1 MPFEA
6 NSVGLGPEALAEQL
20 LRKPTLEAFDV
31 LRVFDLL
38 PRNPSKRDAFH
49 HRSFGCGAWVF
60 GSQIGIR
67 TDTKSFPK
75 SSALFCRYVHQVN
88 PHHTFSSLVLLDD
101 VHSPLHV
108 DCNNDRSSW
117 NLVIP
122 LTRFRKGH
130 IWEECEGV
138 ADRFEDASGTFWG
151 RLHDVSAGPVLLHA
165 AVDRHAVLPWEGR
178 RVVLIAF
185 TPRDSPKL
193 PLADRDWLGDIGFR
207 LPSSSALPTPGPP
220 KLFLEVFSGSA
231 TLARAAQRLGFT
243 AVAVDNCPRRPQV
256 PTVRL
261 DLASDMGRDA
271 LFRLL
276 HDKKPAA
283 VHLGPPCGT
292 SSRARER
299 PLPAK
304 LRALGLRDPRPLRS
318 ADFPLNLPHI
328 DPASPDGL
336 RLAAANRLY
345 DLVFHVLLWCAEHD
359 CVFTLENP
367 TNSWFWSVLA
377 LKVRMHA
384 SPKVRRWFSDLHEII
399 FDACEHGGARP
410 KSTKLLSNRAAFG
423 SLRARCSGRH
433 VHEPWGVS
441 WRAGGWVWSTHLEA
455 QYPVVLAA
463 RWAACFASACNVSP
477 GQPEAPDPRLQSLSA
492 VGRQTRKHKPLVSEY
507 KFVRIMPRG
516 KIPSS
521 GCKVLGAPPVQGGD
535 SGEVAEALPETS
547 PDSEGLGLD
556 RGEDCQVGFYR
567 DPCEWFQA
575 AKKVCHPLD
584 SENKL
589 PKELKASLEAN
600 MVADRRALFLRR
612 KLALMKAEIL
622 SKKLEQDE
630 SKLHSAMP
638 SWMQTVMQGKRILLL
653 ESLLRQRNFDDMEAI
668 ELLKSG
674 VKLSGVSECPAAF
687 DVKVKPAT
695 STEAELRQ
703 VAPLKRAAL
712 LLENRASDPELERD
726 LLKVTMDEAK
736 AGWLQGPF
744 SSETEVSEHLGRTDW
759 SLMRRFGVRQGGKLR
774 PIDDACDSD
783 LNCTF
788 TSTMKLQLQDGDFC
802 ISLAMEIAKR
812 VMGKPGVVP
821 REWSGR
827 CLDLSGAYK
836 QMAVCEQHR
845 SLCVLLLRDADGR
858 PIFFISSALV
868 FGASA
873 SVYAFLRIARALSF
887 LLNVVLEIPHA
898 NFFDDYP
905 ILVPSEDAEQVGL
918 LCTKFLHLLGWKHA
932 EIGEGHK
939 GLPFAKSFDVL
950 GLHLDISCISSGT
963 LTVANK
969 LGRVDRLLERL
980 REIKQS
986 AVLSRHEG
994 QVLLGLLRYAAG
1006 FFGGRT
1012 LRYVCEDLNAIVH
1025 HGHHPSP
1032 VAVRLLCQRA
1042 ITALESSRPL
1052 QLKADMPSS
1061 PVHLFTDGS
1070 WEKGVAG
1077 VGAVLFDAHDGSA
1090 EVFGGEMPKDM
1101 VESLLQTDG
1110 DHLIGQIETYAVV
1123 AMRIHLA
1130 HRLSG
1135 RRVIIWTDNEGCRF
1149 GLIKGR
1155 SKSHTMDTLIRSFA
1169 AAEDA
1174 DPSHTW
1180 ICRVPSYSNIADGPS
1195 RGKPEEALKI
1205 SGAVACQSFPWIR
1218 QAFETT

>member
-1 MPFEA
+1 MPA
-6 NSVGLGPEALAEQL
+6 
-20 LRKPTLEAFDV
+20 
-31 LRVFDLL
+31 
-38 PRNPSKRDAFH
+38 
-49 HRSFGCGAWVF
+49 
-60 GSQIGIR
+60 
-67 TDTKSFPK
+67 
-75 SSALFCRYVHQVN
+75 
-88 PHHTFSSLVLLDD
+88 
-101 VHSPLHV
+101 
-108 DCNNDRSSW
+108 
-117 NLVIP
+117 
-122 LTRFRKGH
+122 
-130 IWEECEGV
+130 
-138 ADRFEDASGTFWG
+138 
-151 RLHDVSAGPVLLHA
+151 RL
-165 AVDRHAVLPWEGR
+165 
-178 RVVLIAF
+178 
-185 TPRDSPKL
+185 K
-193 PLADRDWLGDIGFR
+193 
-207 LPSSSALPTPGPP
+207 
-220 KLFLEVFSGSA
+220 
-231 TLARAAQRLGFT
+231 
-243 AVAVDNCPRRPQV
+243 
-256 PTVRL
+256 
-261 DLASDMGRDA
+261 
-271 LFRLL
+271 
-276 HDKKPAA
+276 
-283 VHLGPPCGT
+283 
-292 SSRARER
+292 
-299 PLPAK
+299 
-304 LRALGLRDPRPLRS
+304 ALGLRDPRPLRS
-318 ADFPLNLPHI
+318 ADFPLGLPHI
-328 DPASPDGL
+328 DPASDDGL

-377 LKVRMHA
+377 LKVRQHA
-384 SPKVRRWFSDLHEII
+384 SPKVRRWFTDLHEII
-399 FDACEHGGARP
+399 FDACEHSGARP
-410 KSTKLLSNRAAFG
+410 KSTKLLSNRDAFG
-423 SLRARCSGRH
+423 CLRARCSGRH

-455 QYPVVLAA
+455 QYPLVLAA
-463 RWAACFASACNVSP
+463 RWAACFASACDVSP
-477 GQPEAPDPRLQSLSA
+477 GLPEAPDPRLQALSA

-535 SGEVAEALPETS
+535 SGEAAEVFPETS

-567 DPCEWFQA
+567 DPSEWFQA

-584 SENKL
+584 SENEL

-622 SKKLEQDE
+622 AKKLEQDE

-638 SWMQTVMQGKRILLL
+638 SWMQSVMQGKKILLL
-653 ESLLRQRNFDDMEAI
+653 ESLLRQHNFDDMEAI

-674 VKLSGVSECPAAF
+674 VRLSGVSECPAAF

-712 LLENRASDPELERD
+712 LLENRVSDPELERD

-744 SSETEVSEHLGRTDW
+744 SSEKEVSEHLGRSDW

-783 LNCTF
+783 LNSTF
-788 TSTMKLQLQDGDFC
+788 TSAMKLKLQDGDFC

-812 VMGKPGVVP
+812 VVGKPGVVP

-845 SLCVLLLRDADGR
+845 SLCVLLLRDADGH

-898 NFFDDYP
+898 NFFDDFP

-950 GLHLDISCISSGT
+950 GLHLDVSCISSGI

-980 REIKQS
+980 REIQES

-1032 VAVRLLCQRA
+1032 VAVKMLCRRA
-1042 ITALESSRPL
+1042 ITALESSKPL

-1077 VGAVLFDAHDGSA
+1077 VGAVFFDSHDGSA
-1090 EVFGGEMPKDM
+1090 EVYGGEMPKDM
-1101 VESLLQTDG
+1101 VESLQQTDG

-1130 HRLSG
+1130 HRFSG

-1174 DPSHTW
+1174 NPSHTW

-1195 RGKPEEALKI
+1195 RGKPEEALRI
-1205 SGAVACQSFPWIR
+1205 SGAAACQSFPWIR
-1218 QAFETT
+1218 QAFDLT

>member
-1 MPFEA
+1 M
-6 NSVGLGPEALAEQL
+6 V
-20 LRKPTLEAFDV
+20 LECAGFD
-31 LRVFDLL
+31 
-38 PRNPSKRDAFH
+38 
-49 HRSFGCGAWVF
+49 
-60 GSQIGIR
+60 
-67 TDTKSFPK
+67 
-75 SSALFCRYVHQVN
+75 
-88 PHHTFSSLVLLDD
+88 
-101 VHSPLHV
+101 
-108 DCNNDRSSW
+108 
-117 NLVIP
+117 
-122 LTRFRKGH
+122 
-130 IWEECEGV
+130 
-138 ADRFEDASGTFWG
+138 
-151 RLHDVSAGPVLLHA
+151 
-165 AVDRHAVLPWEGR
+165 
-178 RVVLIAF
+178 
-185 TPRDSPKL
+185 
-193 PLADRDWLGDIGFR
+193 
-207 LPSSSALPTPGPP
+207 
-220 KLFLEVFSGSA
+220 
-231 TLARAAQRLGFT
+231 
-243 AVAVDNCPRRPQV
+243 
-256 PTVRL
+256 
-261 DLASDMGRDA
+261 
-271 LFRLL
+271 
-276 HDKKPAA
+276 
-283 VHLGPPCGT
+283 
-292 SSRARER
+292 
-299 PLPAK
+299 
-304 LRALGLRDPRPLRS
+304 
-318 ADFPLNLPHI
+318 
-328 DPASPDGL
+328 
-336 RLAAANRLY
+336 
-345 DLVFHVLLWCAEHD
+345 
-359 CVFTLENP
+359 
-367 TNSWFWSVLA
+367 
-377 LKVRMHA
+377 
-384 SPKVRRWFSDLHEII
+384 DLHEIL

-410 KSTKLLSNRAAFG
+410 KSTKLLSNRDAFG
-423 SLRARCSGRH
+423 CLRARCSGRH

-455 QYPVVLAA
+455 QYPGVLAA
-463 RWAACFASACNVSP
+463 RWAACFASACDVSP

-516 KIPSS
+516 QIPSS

-535 SGEVAEALPETS
+535 SGEAAEVLPETS

-567 DPCEWFQA
+567 DPSEWFQA
-575 AKKVCHPLD
+575 AKKVYHPLD
-584 SENKL
+584 SENEL
-589 PKELKASLEAN
+589 PKGLKASLEAN

-622 SKKLEQDE
+622 AKKLEQDE

-653 ESLLRQRNFDDMEAI
+653 ESLLRQHNFDDMEAI

-674 VKLSGVSECPAAF
+674 VRLSGVSECPAAF
-687 DVKVKPAT
+687 DVKVKSAT

-712 LLENRASDPELERD
+712 LLENRVSDPELERD

-744 SSETEVSEHLGRTDW
+744 SSEKEVSEHLGRSDW

-783 LNCTF
+783 LNSTF
-788 TSTMKLQLQDGDFC
+788 TSTMKLKLQDGDFC

-812 VMGKPGVVP
+812 VVGKPGVVP

-845 SLCVLLLRDADGR
+845 SLCVLLLRDADGH

-887 LLNVVLEIPHA
+887 LMNVVLEIPHA

-950 GLHLDISCISSGT
+950 GLHLDVSCISSGI

-980 REIKQS
+980 REIQES

-1032 VAVRLLCQRA
+1032 VAVKMLCRRA
-1042 ITALESSRPL
+1042 ITALESSKPL

-1077 VGAVLFDAHDGSA
+1077 VGAVFFDSHDGSA
-1090 EVFGGEMPKDM
+1090 EVYGGEMPKDM
-1101 VESLLQTDG
+1101 VESLQQTDG

-1130 HRLSG
+1130 HRFSG
-1135 RRVIIWTDNEGCRF
+1135 RRVIIWTDNEGCRLAHKRPF
-1149 GLIKGR
+1149 KIPHDGHVDQELRCCRGCQ
-1155 SKSHTMDTLIRSFA
+1155 SKSYLDMSC
-1169 AAEDA
+1169 AELLE
-1174 DPSHTW
+1174 HRRW
-1180 ICRVPSYSNIADGPS
+1180 
-1195 RGKPEEALKI
+1195 
-1205 SGAVACQSFPWIR
+1205 
-1218 QAFETT
+1218 AFSKKA

>member
-1 MPFEA
+1 
-6 NSVGLGPEALAEQL
+6 
-20 LRKPTLEAFDV
+20 
-31 LRVFDLL
+31 
-38 PRNPSKRDAFH
+38 
-49 HRSFGCGAWVF
+49 
-60 GSQIGIR
+60 
-67 TDTKSFPK
+67 
-75 SSALFCRYVHQVN
+75 
-88 PHHTFSSLVLLDD
+88 
-101 VHSPLHV
+101 
-108 DCNNDRSSW
+108 
-117 NLVIP
+117 
-122 LTRFRKGH
+122 
-130 IWEECEGV
+130 
-138 ADRFEDASGTFWG
+138 
-151 RLHDVSAGPVLLHA
+151 
-165 AVDRHAVLPWEGR
+165 
-178 RVVLIAF
+178 
-185 TPRDSPKL
+185 
-193 PLADRDWLGDIGFR
+193 
-207 LPSSSALPTPGPP
+207 
-220 KLFLEVFSGSA
+220 
-231 TLARAAQRLGFT
+231 
-243 AVAVDNCPRRPQV
+243 
-256 PTVRL
+256 
-261 DLASDMGRDA
+261 
-271 LFRLL
+271 
-276 HDKKPAA
+276 
-283 VHLGPPCGT
+283 
-292 SSRARER
+292 
-299 PLPAK
+299 
-304 LRALGLRDPRPLRS
+304 
-318 ADFPLNLPHI
+318 
-328 DPASPDGL
+328 
-336 RLAAANRLY
+336 
-345 DLVFHVLLWCAEHD
+345 
-359 CVFTLENP
+359 
-367 TNSWFWSVLA
+367 
-377 LKVRMHA
+377 
-384 SPKVRRWFSDLHEII
+384 
-399 FDACEHGGARP
+399 
-410 KSTKLLSNRAAFG
+410 
-423 SLRARCSGRH
+423 
-433 VHEPWGVS
+433 
-441 WRAGGWVWSTHLEA
+441 
-455 QYPVVLAA
+455 
-463 RWAACFASACNVSP
+463 
-477 GQPEAPDPRLQSLSA
+477 
-492 VGRQTRKHKPLVSEY
+492 
-507 KFVRIMPRG
+507 MPRG
-516 KIPSS
+516 QIPSS

-535 SGEVAEALPETS
+535 SGEAAEVLPETS

-567 DPCEWFQA
+567 DPSEWFQA

-584 SENKL
+584 SENEL

-622 SKKLEQDE
+622 AKKLEQDE
-630 SKLHSAMP
+630 SKLHLGMP

-653 ESLLRQRNFDDMEAI
+653 ESLLRQHNFDDMEAI

-674 VKLSGVSECPAAF
+674 VRLSGVSECPAAF
-687 DVKVKPAT
+687 DVKVKSAT

-712 LLENRASDPELERD
+712 LLENRVSDPELERD

-744 SSETEVSEHLGRTDW
+744 SSEKEVSEHLGRSDW

-783 LNCTF
+783 LNSTF
-788 TSTMKLQLQDGDFC
+788 TSTMKLKLQDGDFC

-812 VMGKPGVVP
+812 VVGKPGVVP

-845 SLCVLLLRDADGR
+845 SLCVLLLRDADGH

-887 LLNVVLEIPHA
+887 LMNVVLEIPHA

-950 GLHLDISCISSGT
+950 GLHLDVSCISSGI

-980 REIKQS
+980 REIQES

-1032 VAVRLLCQRA
+1032 VAVKMLCRRA
-1042 ITALESSRPL
+1042 ITALESSKPL

-1077 VGAVLFDAHDGSA
+1077 VGAVFFDSHDGSA
-1090 EVFGGEMPKDM
+1090 EVYGGEMPKDM
-1101 VESLLQTDG
+1101 VESLQQTDG

-1130 HRLSG
+1130 HRFSG

-1174 DPSHTW
+1174 NPSHTW

-1195 RGKPEEALKI
+1195 RGKPEEALRI
-1205 SGAVACQSFPWIR
+1205 SGAAACQSFPWIR
-1218 QAFETT
+1218 QAFELT

>member
-1 MPFEA
+1 M
-6 NSVGLGPEALAEQL
+6 
-20 LRKPTLEAFDV
+20 
-31 LRVFDLL
+31 
-38 PRNPSKRDAFH
+38 
-49 HRSFGCGAWVF
+49 
-60 GSQIGIR
+60 
-67 TDTKSFPK
+67 
-75 SSALFCRYVHQVN
+75 
-88 PHHTFSSLVLLDD
+88 
-101 VHSPLHV
+101 
-108 DCNNDRSSW
+108 
-117 NLVIP
+117 
-122 LTRFRKGH
+122 
-130 IWEECEGV
+130 
-138 ADRFEDASGTFWG
+138 
-151 RLHDVSAGPVLLHA
+151 
-165 AVDRHAVLPWEGR
+165 
-178 RVVLIAF
+178 LIAF

-193 PLADRDWLGDIGFR
+193 PLADRDWLGVIGFR
-207 LPSSSALPTPGPP
+207 IPSSSALPTPGPP

-318 ADFPLNLPHI
+318 ADFPLGLPHI
-328 DPASPDGL
+328 DPASDDGL

-463 RWAACFASACNVSP
+463 RWAACFASACDVSP

-507 KFVRIMPRG
+507 KFVRIMPRS

-535 SGEVAEALPETS
+535 SGEAAEALPETS

-584 SENKL
+584 SENEL

-653 ESLLRQRNFDDMEAI
+653 ESLLRQHNFDDMEAI

-712 LLENRASDPELERD
+712 LLENRVSDPELERD

-788 TSTMKLQLQDGDFC
+788 TSTMKLKLQDGDFC

-887 LLNVVLEIPHA
+887 LMNVVLEIPHA

-980 REIKQS
+980 REIKES
-986 AVLSRHEG
+986 AVLAATRAKSCWASCG
-994 QVLLGLLRYAAG
+994 TQLG
-1006 FFGGRT
+1006 
-1012 LRYVCEDLNAIVH
+1012 
-1025 HGHHPSP
+1025 S
-1032 VAVRLLCQRA
+1032 
-1042 ITALESSRPL
+1042 
-1052 QLKADMPSS
+1052 
-1061 PVHLFTDGS
+1061 
-1070 WEKGVAG
+1070 
-1077 VGAVLFDAHDGSA
+1077 
-1090 EVFGGEMPKDM
+1090 
-1101 VESLLQTDG
+1101 
-1110 DHLIGQIETYAVV
+1110 
-1123 AMRIHLA
+1123 
-1130 HRLSG
+1130 
-1135 RRVIIWTDNEGCRF
+1135 
-1149 GLIKGR
+1149 
-1155 SKSHTMDTLIRSFA
+1155 
-1169 AAEDA
+1169 
-1174 DPSHTW
+1174 
-1180 ICRVPSYSNIADGPS
+1180 
-1195 RGKPEEALKI
+1195 
-1205 SGAVACQSFPWIR
+1205 SGAGLCVMFVK
-1218 QAFETT
+1218 T